1 MTDKCCK
8 TCVFFVDLGYGE
20 CRRYPEAMLWIPP
33 MTKEKPEKHWCGEH
47 TAEVIKGESV
57 DDNKFNVTFANAVLH
72 GEESFT
78 ITTSDEKMM
87 LMLSDMLRNGNR
99 FHATGRSWIV
109 VSVDVTDNIHT
120 TAVFKPLKD
129 MPYDR

>member
-47 TAEVIKGESV
+47 TAEVIKGEPT
-57 DDNKFNVTFANAVLH
+57 VT
-72 GEESFT
+72 EESFT
-78 ITTSDEKMM
+78 ITTSDERVITTLRDVFRDQRILRLDGKSWVAVDVVVENET
-87 LMLSDMLRNGNR
+87 SDADGDMY
-99 FHATGRSWIV
+99 FQKCKTGRMIA
-109 VSVDVTDNIHT
+109 
-120 TAVFKPLKD
+120 TAVFKPRKD
-129 MPYDR
+129 TV